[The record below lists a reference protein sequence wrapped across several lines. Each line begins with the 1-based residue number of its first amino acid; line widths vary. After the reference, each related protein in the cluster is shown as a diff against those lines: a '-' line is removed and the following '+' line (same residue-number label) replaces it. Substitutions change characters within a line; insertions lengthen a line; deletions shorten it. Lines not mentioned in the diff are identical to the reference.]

1 MKAVLASIFALG
13 LSQAPALAE
22 VMSSSQIISVEAGV
36 ICPPEPVGT
45 VPAPGTLAGVTHIIA
60 QEPEFV
66 ATGQQVPAVLG
77 VGFGVKA
84 QAANADGIEPVN
96 MVLTHPAM
104 GRDGVTSQN
113 FMTRIS
119 GRDPSLTFYQF
130 DYPYELVTG
139 IWQFTAMAGE
149 TVLYSVSFDVVDPR
163 QVPKLA
169 DVCGYRDLLS

>member
-1 MKAVLASIFALG
+1 MKAVLALIFTLALPM
-13 LSQAPALAE
+13 APALAE
-22 VMSSSQIISVEAGV
+22 VMSSSRIASLEAGV
-36 ICPPEPVGT
+36 ICPPEPIGT
-45 VPAPGTLAGVTHIIA
+45 APAPGTLAGVTQIIA

-84 QAANADGIEPVN
+84 QATNANGIEPVN

-104 GRDGVTSQN
+104 GRDGVTTQN

-119 GRDPSLTFYQF
+119 GNDPSLTFYQF

-139 IWQFTAMAGE
+139 TWQFTAMAGE
-149 TVLYSVSFDVVDPR
+149 TILYTVSFEVVDPQ

-169 DVCGYRDLLS
+169 NVCGYLDLLS